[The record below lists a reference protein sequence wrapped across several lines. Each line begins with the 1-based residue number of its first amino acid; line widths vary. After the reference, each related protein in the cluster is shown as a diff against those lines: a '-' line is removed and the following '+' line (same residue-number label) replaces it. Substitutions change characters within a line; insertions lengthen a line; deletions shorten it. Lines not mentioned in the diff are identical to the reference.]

1 MGKRE
6 SMLPLA
12 PVEYGSQEAISE
24 TSLFWL
30 LLTKPKS
37 QREQENRR
45 MSENLGKAKSRMEVA
60 SFSLWDSWKDSHQV
74 CPCSNVRKPV
84 KMLIRGE

>member
-12 PVEYGSQEAISE
+12 LVVNGSQEAISE

-30 LLTKPKS
+30 LLTKPKP
-37 QREQENRR
+37 QREQGNRR
-45 MSENLGKAKSRMEVA
+45 MSENQGKVKSRMEVA
-60 SFSLWDSWKDSHQV
+60 SFSLWALGRIAMMCDSA
-74 CPCSNVRKPV
+74 P
-84 KMLIRGE
+84 M